1 MNFAF
6 FKKLIAPDHVY
17 QKKTSEELMVL
28 VQSGDIQAYEVL
40 YERLKISLYNYVRNS
55 VTTDNVAMELVQD
68 TFVKVYKNRMMYRT
82 EYKVSTWIWT
92 MARNA
97 TIDML
102 RKKDPLKFSDSED
115 KNEGQILDSVA
126 DSGESMDDLL
136 DGKIKKEILLKCF
149 EGLSPNYREALSL
162 RIFNENS
169 YDEISEVMDKTVS
182 SIKALINKGKA
193 ALKVCVEK
201 CMGESHE

>member
-55 VTTDNVAMELVQD
+55 VSTDNEAMELVQD

-92 MARNA
+92 MARNN
-97 TIDML
+97 TIDLL

-115 KNEGQILDSVA
+115 LNEGQILDSVA

-136 DGKIKKEILLKCF
+136 DGKIKREILLKCF
-149 EGLSPNYREALSL
+149 EELNPNYREALNL
-162 RIFNENS
+162 RIFSENS
-169 YDEISEVMDKTVS
+169 YDEIAEIMDKTVS
-182 SIKALINKGKA
+182 SVKALLNKGKS

-201 CMGESHE
+201 CMGDSHE

>member
-1 MNFAF
+1 
-6 FKKLIAPDHVY
+6 
-17 QKKTSEELMVL
+17 MVL

-55 VTTDNVAMELVQD
+55 VGTDNEAMELVQD

-92 MARNA
+92 LARNN
-97 TIDML
+97 TIDLL
-102 RKKDPLKFSDSED
+102 RKKDPLKFSESED
-115 KNEGQILDSVA
+115 LNEGQLLDSVA
-126 DSGESMDDLL
+126 DNAESLDDML

-149 EGLSPNYREALSL
+149 EGLNPNHKEALNL
-162 RIFNENS
+162 RIFSESS
-169 YDEISEVMDKTVS
+169 YDEIAEIMNKTVS
-182 SIKALINKGKA
+182 SVKALLNKGKK
-193 ALKVCVEK
+193 ALKICVEK